1 VIRRRTATL
10 AAAFLT
16 AASFGLATASSASA
30 GTGPSVDSTVFALGP
45 SDNYVAEWMG
55 LSQGWIVIGGP
66 ASNLYVGS
74 AGVFAI
80 DPTSGDIEQYNG
92 TPGSWT
98 VIGGPGES
106 FAEGNGH
113 LYGLGPNGAYVA
125 EWMGLSQGW
134 TVIGGPTDAIYAG
147 TAGLV
152 ETKTYTVT
160 TGTLTTYD
168 QTISRYNGTPGSWS
182 YIGWSGN
189 GSQQLAVGYTIYKID
204 GGGRSVSEW
213 AGGTTWGTILD
224 NAGYLNSLV
233 GGDAGLTVN
242 EDAGGIFLY
251 QGSLDH
257 WLKVSDFPYPQV
269 GTQNPVAVSRTG
281 IYGVGYTYG
290 VGVTSVDLY
299 SGSGSTWTT
308 IGGPADIV
316 AAGD

>member
-1 VIRRRTATL
+1 MFNRRTATL

-16 AASFGLATASSASA
+16 AMSFTLATAGGASA
-30 GTGPSVDSTVFALGP
+30 GAWPWTDTTVFALGP
-45 SDNYVAEWMG
+45 TDNYVAEWMG
-55 LSQGWIVIGGP
+55 FSQGWTVIGGP
-66 ASNLYVGS
+66 ASDVYAGS

-80 DPTSGDIEQYNG
+80 DPTSGDIEMYDG
-92 TPGSWT
+92 TPGNWT
-98 VIGGPGES
+98 VIGGPGEM
-106 FAEGNGH
+106 FAEGGGH

-134 TVIGGPTDAIYAG
+134 TVIGGAADSIEAG

-152 ETKTYTVT
+152 ETETYAVSNG
-160 TGTLTTYD
+160 TGYNYY
-168 QTISRYNGTPGSWS
+168 QNISLYNGTPGSWS
-182 YIGWSGN
+182 YIGSSVN
-189 GSQQLAVGYTIYKID
+189 GTEQLAVGYDIYKID
-204 GGGRSVSEW
+204 DSGKSVSEW

-224 NAGYLNSLV
+224 DGGYLDDLV
-233 GGDAGLTVN
+233 GGDAGVTVD
-242 EDAGGIFLY
+242 EDAEGVYLY

-257 WLKVSDFPYPQV
+257 WLKISDFPSPQI

-299 SGSGSTWTT
+299 SGSGSSWTT

-316 AAGD
+316 TAGD